1 MQQIAVTK
9 RFNFSAS
16 HRLFNNTLSAEE
28 NCRLFD
34 SCSKQHGHNF
44 NLEVTVKGAVDPV
57 TGMVINFHDL
67 KRIVNESVVNYL
79 DHSNFETDIPELK
92 GIVHTAENLILFI
105 QKKISVNLPP
115 TIKLSGLK
123 LHETNDNW
131 VELSSEEI

>member
-9 RFNFSAS
+9 RFSFSAS
-16 HRLFNNTLSAEE
+16 HRLFNSSLSPEE

-44 NLEVTVKGAVDPV
+44 ILEVTVKGPVDPV

-67 KRIVNESVVNYL
+67 KRIINDSVVNYL

-92 GIVHTAENLILFI
+92 GIVHTAENLIVFI
-105 QKKISVNLPP
+105 QKRISANLPD
-115 TIKLSGLK
+115 TIKLTGLK
-123 LHETNDNW
+123 LNETNDNW
-131 VELSSEEI
+131 VELSDYDF